1 MATHTSRLTIDLSKG
16 DHKKIKTAA
25 IAMDITMKDLVI
37 LSVAAFINRKPNK
50 VTEKAL
56 QQVKTG
62 KGVKKFEN
70 LKDLLEDLKS

>member
-1 MATHTSRLTIDLSKG
+1 MAKHTSRLTIDLSKG
-16 DHKKIKTAA
+16 DHKKNKNSRSSNGYYHERSGH
-25 IAMDITMKDLVI
+25 

-62 KGVKKFEN
+62 KGVKKFES
-70 LKDLLEDLKS
+70 LKDLLEDLK